1 MQGNI
6 ADIVRINEKIR
17 AEAVRLIGPD
27 GEQVGIVSVPEA
39 LSYADRLNL
48 DLVEVAPMASPP
60 VCKVMDYG
68 KYRYEQEQK
77 AKEARK
83 RQTTISIKEI
93 KLRPKIDDHDFDTK
107 KGHVERFLKKGD
119 KVKLTI
125 MFRGRELVHPHLGET
140 TAPAYGGGSGRD
152 RRGRVGAEPRR
163 QEHDHDAGAQ
173 AELIRRLVLQRPLR
187 NRPQPSSGRAMLA
200 RMWMKGTGMAKNKTH
215 KGTKKRIRVT
225 ATGKLMRQ
233 RAFGSHLLT
242 KKSANRKR
250 KLRKAAQIVASDTN
264 RLRSL
269 LGR

>member
-39 LSYADRLNL
+39 LNYADRLNL

-125 MFRGRELVHPHLGET
+125 MFRGRELVHPHLGEKLLRRM
-140 TAPAYGGGSGRD
+140 AEDLAAIGEVESEPSLDGRNM
-152 RRGRVGAEPRR
+152 
-163 QEHDHDAGAQ
+163 
-173 AELIRRLVLQRPLR
+173 IM
-187 NRPQPSSGRAMLA
+187 MLA
-200 RMWMKGTGMAKNKTH
+200 P
-215 KGTKKRIRVT
+215 KR
-225 ATGKLMRQ
+225 
-233 RAFGSHLLT
+233 S
-242 KKSANRKR
+242 
-250 KLRKAAQIVASDTN
+250 
-264 RLRSL
+264 
-269 LGR
+269 

>member
-17 AEAVRLIGPD
+17 ADEVRLIGPN
-27 GEQVGIVSVPEA
+27 GEQVGIVGVPEA

-48 DLVEVAPMASPP
+48 DLVEVAPMADPP

-93 KLRPKIDDHDFDTK
+93 KLRPKIDDHDFATK

-125 MFRGRELVHPHLGET
+125 MFRGRELVHPHLGERLLRRM
-140 TAPAYGGGSGRD
+140 ADELAEIGEVESEPNLDGRNM
-152 RRGRVGAEPRR
+152 VMMLAPRR
-163 QEHDHDAGAQ
+163 
-173 AELIRRLVLQRPLR
+173 
-187 NRPQPSSGRAMLA
+187 S
-200 RMWMKGTGMAKNKTH
+200 
-215 KGTKKRIRVT
+215 
-225 ATGKLMRQ
+225 
-233 RAFGSHLLT
+233 
-242 KKSANRKR
+242 
-250 KLRKAAQIVASDTN
+250 
-264 RLRSL
+264 
-269 LGR
+269 

>member
-1 MQGNI
+1 VRGNI

-17 AEAVRLIGPD
+17 ADQVRLIGPN

-39 LSYADRLNL
+39 LSYADKLNL
-48 DLVEVAPMASPP
+48 DLVEVAPMADPP

-125 MFRGRELVHPHLGET
+125 MFRGRELVHPHLGERLLRRM
-140 TAPAYGGGSGRD
+140 AEELADIGEVESEPNLDGRNM
-152 RRGRVGAEPRR
+152 VM
-163 QEHDHDAGAQ
+163 
-173 AELIRRLVLQRPLR
+173 
-187 NRPQPSSGRAMLA
+187 MLA
-200 RMWMKGTGMAKNKTH
+200 P
-215 KGTKKRIRVT
+215 KR
-225 ATGKLMRQ
+225 
-233 RAFGSHLLT
+233 
-242 KKSANRKR
+242 
-250 KLRKAAQIVASDTN
+250 
-264 RLRSL
+264 
-269 LGR
+269 

>member
-1 MQGNI
+1 VQGNI

-17 AEAVRLIGPD
+17 ADAVRLIGPD

-125 MFRGRELVHPHLGET
+125 MFRGRELVHPHLGERLLRRM
-140 TAPAYGGGSGRD
+140 AEDLADIGEIESEPNLDGRNM
-152 RRGRVGAEPRR
+152 
-163 QEHDHDAGAQ
+163 
-173 AELIRRLVLQRPLR
+173 IM
-187 NRPQPSSGRAMLA
+187 MLA
-200 RMWMKGTGMAKNKTH
+200 P
-215 KGTKKRIRVT
+215 KR
-225 ATGKLMRQ
+225 
-233 RAFGSHLLT
+233 S
-242 KKSANRKR
+242 
-250 KLRKAAQIVASDTN
+250 
-264 RLRSL
+264 
-269 LGR
+269 

>member
-17 AEAVRLIGPD
+17 ADQVRLIGAE
-27 GEQVGIVSVPEA
+27 GEQVGIVSLQEA

-48 DLVEVAPMASPP
+48 DLVEVAPMANPP

-93 KLRPKIDDHDFDTK
+93 KLRPKIDDHDFETK

-125 MFRGRELVHPHLGET
+125 MFRGRELVHPHLGEKLLRPM
-140 TAPAYGGGSGRD
+140 ADELADIGEVESQPNLDGRNM
-152 RRGRVGAEPRR
+152 VM
-163 QEHDHDAGAQ
+163 
-173 AELIRRLVLQRPLR
+173 
-187 NRPQPSSGRAMLA
+187 MLA
-200 RMWMKGTGMAKNKTH
+200 P
-215 KGTKKRIRVT
+215 KR
-225 ATGKLMRQ
+225 
-233 RAFGSHLLT
+233 
-242 KKSANRKR
+242 
-250 KLRKAAQIVASDTN
+250 
-264 RLRSL
+264 
-269 LGR
+269 

>member
-17 AEAVRLIGPD
+17 AETVRLIGPD
-27 GEQVGIVSVPEA
+27 GEQVGIVGVPEA
-39 LSYADRLNL
+39 LTYADRLNL

-125 MFRGRELVHPHLGET
+125 MFRGRELVHPHLGERLLRRM
-140 TAPAYGGGSGRD
+140 ADDLADIGEVESEPNLDGRNM
-152 RRGRVGAEPRR
+152 VM
-163 QEHDHDAGAQ
+163 
-173 AELIRRLVLQRPLR
+173 
-187 NRPQPSSGRAMLA
+187 MLA
-200 RMWMKGTGMAKNKTH
+200 P
-215 KGTKKRIRVT
+215 KR
-225 ATGKLMRQ
+225 G
-233 RAFGSHLLT
+233 
-242 KKSANRKR
+242 
-250 KLRKAAQIVASDTN
+250 
-264 RLRSL
+264 
-269 LGR
+269 